1 FDKIINVWGSDH
13 HGYVPRM
20 QAAIEALG
28 YPSEKFSVN
37 IIQLVNVL
45 EDGEIV
51 RMSKRTGKAVALREL
66 MDDVGVDAV
75 RYFFIMRSN
84 DAKLDF
90 DVDLARSQ
98 SNENP
103 VYYVQYAHARICTMM
118 KQAKEKGFEL
128 TDDFDESLHI
138 AEKEKDLLKQLAAF
152 PGMIQDEAEREAPY
166 KVTQYVFDLAG
177 RLHRFYNAEQVI
189 DENNTE
195 LTNARLGLMNAVK
208 IVIA

>member
-1 FDKIINVWGSDH
+1 LKEALTKLLMFGSDH

-103 VYYVQYAHARICTMM
+103 
-118 KQAKEKGFEL
+118 
-128 TDDFDESLHI
+128 
-138 AEKEKDLLKQLAAF
+138 
-152 PGMIQDEAEREAPY
+152 
-166 KVTQYVFDLAG
+166 
-177 RLHRFYNAEQVI
+177 
-189 DENNTE
+189 
-195 LTNARLGLMNAVK
+195 
-208 IVIA
+208 

>member
-1 FDKIINVWGSDH
+1 KDRVLLKSDGSYTYLMPDIAYHKNKFERGFDKIINVWGSDH

-75 RYFFIMRSN
+75 GISLLCALTMPSLTSMSIWHDLSQMKILSIM
-84 DAKLDF
+84 
-90 DVDLARSQ
+90 
-98 SNENP
+98 
-103 VYYVQYAHARICTMM
+103 
-118 KQAKEKGFEL
+118 
-128 TDDFDESLHI
+128 
-138 AEKEKDLLKQLAAF
+138 
-152 PGMIQDEAEREAPY
+152 
-166 KVTQYVFDLAG
+166 
-177 RLHRFYNAEQVI
+177 
-189 DENNTE
+189 
-195 LTNARLGLMNAVK
+195 
-208 IVIA
+208 